1 MSLAMEQE
9 LEEAYVMHT
18 FGRKPVCLVRGE
30 GMHVYDDAGNEY
42 LDFIAGIGAVSLGH
56 CHPAVTAALAA
67 QAETLVHVSNYYYIE
82 RRGEV
87 ARQLSDLLNARVA
100 ENEREPWKTFFAN
113 SGAEANEC
121 AIKLARL
128 HARKLAA
135 ARAAAQAAAHAAVQE
150 GDGVAV
156 QGGNDAVIRATVQ
169 GGNDA
174 AVHAAVRMAEERAP
188 RVIVTLQNSFH
199 GRTLATLAAT
209 AQPAKQE
216 AFQPL
221 PGGFTAVPANDVSAL
236 EALFEAQGEEICAVM
251 LECVQGESGVHPC
264 TREFLQAA
272 RRLTQERGALLMCDE
287 VQCGIFRCGT
297 YPFGFQHFDIVPD
310 VVTIAKGVA
319 SGMPCGMCAAHAGVA
334 DTFEPGDHGSTFGG
348 SCLAVAAAEATLRT
362 LADEGFAAR
371 VEDTG
376 AYLRERLA
384 TLPGVVEVRGLGLMV
399 AADLAPEA
407 PAAPD
412 VVARGLDAGVLLN
425 ATGPHTLRFLPPL
438 VCARRHVDA
447 LVEKLV
453 GLL

>member
-18 FGRKPVCLVRGE
+18 FGRKSVCLVRGE

-100 ENEREPWKTFFAN
+100 ENERKPWKTFFAN

-128 HARKLAA
+128 HARKRAT
-135 ARAAAQAAAHAAVQE
+135 ARAAQAAAQAV
-150 GDGVAV
+150 V
-156 QGGNDAVIRATVQ
+156 QGGDDAAAQ
-169 GGNDA
+169 GDNDA

-348 SCLAVAAAEATLRT
+348 SCLAVAATHATLSELSANAHAT
-362 LADEGFAAR
+362 HIEEVGF
-371 VEDTG
+371 
-376 AYLRERLA
+376 YLRERLA
-384 TLPGVVEVRGLGLMV
+384 ALSQVAEVRGLGLMV

-407 PAAPD
+407 PEAPD
-412 VVARGLDAGVLLN
+412 VVARGLRAGLLLN
-425 ATGPHTLRFLPPL
+425 ATGPRTLRFLPPL
-438 VCARRHVDA
+438 ICEKTHVDT
-447 LVEKLV
+447 LVEKLAA
-453 GLL
+453 LL